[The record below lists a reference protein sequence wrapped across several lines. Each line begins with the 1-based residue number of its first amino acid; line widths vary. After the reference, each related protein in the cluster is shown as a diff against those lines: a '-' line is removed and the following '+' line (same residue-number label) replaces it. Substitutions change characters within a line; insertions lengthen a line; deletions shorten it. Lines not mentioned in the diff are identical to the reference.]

1 MSRLSKIYGS
11 ETFILIP
18 EQRTFVRGMSGLI
31 DSAASEMS
39 KNYSMGETPKE
50 ADARAIAA
58 DWRVV
63 GKDLEIAY
71 EWGGKEIA
79 R

>member
-1 MSRLSKIYGS
+1 
-11 ETFILIP
+11 
-18 EQRTFVRGMSGLI
+18 MSGLI